1 MHVTFDKR
9 RHLATL
15 CMSVKS
21 LQLCPTLCDPWT
33 LSMGFSRQEYWSGL
47 PSSLPGNLPVP
58 GIGPTSLMSPVLSGR
73 FFSTSATWEAPG
85 NFINVD

>member
-15 CMSVKS
+15 CMHVKS
-21 LQLCPTLCDPWT
+21 LQCPTLCDRDSVHGILQTRILEWVAI
-33 LSMGFSRQEYWSGL
+33 LSSRE
-47 PSSLPGNLPVP
+47 SSCT